1 MTFTVHIASTLRSV
15 VNDLPKT
22 VVVQKGAP
30 LTVRQ
35 LAADI
40 GIPHIL
46 VVFATV
52 NGVKTDLN
60 ETLAHTAEIH
70 FMGTIAGG

>member
-1 MTFTVHIASTLRSV
+1 MTFTVHIASTIRSI

-35 LAADI
+35 LAADV
-40 GIPHIL
+40 GVPHVLIVAAL
-46 VVFATV
+46 V
-52 NGVKTDLN
+52 NDVKTNLN
-60 ETLAHTAEIH
+60 ETLAHSAEIH
-70 FMGTIAGG
+70 FIGTAAGG